1 MRRRGSVG
9 TGDTMTKLLKPNDF
23 QNTAVSLCA
32 TSRFGRD
39 GTMTKLL
46 KPNDFQNT
54 AVSLSGAVDYDMY
67 KDFRRQLESAPT
79 RGWSRSSFPRSAAT
93 PKWRG

>member
-1 MRRRGSVG
+1 
-9 TGDTMTKLLKPNDF
+9 
-23 QNTAVSLCA
+23 
-32 TSRFGRD
+32 
-39 GTMTKLL
+39 MTKLL

-79 RGWSRSSFPRSAAT
+79 KGLV
-93 PKWRG
+93 G